1 MKDVQTG
8 VCRCGATRYEITG
21 SPVTQL
27 MCFCSDCRAF
37 TGSDAFAAYIVKQVD
52 FSPTEGSPKFY
63 ATVARSGRAVK
74 RYFCDTCGSSLWA
87 QLEIGLVSVA
97 GGSLDDVELF
107 QPVRTNLADEAPAWA
122 RIPDSLEAG

>member
-8 VCRCGATRYEITG
+8 GCRCGATRYEITG

-27 MCFCSDCRAF
+27 MCSCSDCRAF

-74 RYFCDTCGSSLWA
+74 RYFCDTCGSSLWV
-87 QLEIGLVSVA
+87 QLEIGLVSVG

-122 RIPDSLEAG
+122 RIPNNLEAG